1 MTARISHPGKPAAV
15 RLDEGQTRG
24 QRLQVFID
32 GEQVTAYQGESL
44 AGVLMANGSYEGR
57 RTPNDAPRGY
67 YCGMGV
73 CWDCAVVVDGEPNV
87 RACRTYVRDGMW
99 VERQAGYGPVKMP

>member
-1 MTARISHPGKPAAV
+1 MSARASNIGGPAAV
-15 RLDEGQTRG
+15 RIDDGRARGRALQILVDGQPIVAYEGET
-24 QRLQVFID
+24 V
-32 GEQVTAYQGESL
+32 
-44 AGVLMANGSYEGR
+44 AGALMAQGYYGSR

-87 RACRTYVRDGMW
+87 RACRTYVRDGMRI
-99 VERQAGYGPVKMP
+99 ERQVGYGPVTL